1 MAVSQ
6 ARLNRYRADVDAY
19 GDAAATYVEEYLS
32 ALIAENPGA
41 PVSEIRDEAIAAI
54 DDSLNAFGDQASTL
68 ALDLMEEMA
77 DGYGVAVETAIEDV
91 VPREMVEGGVRYAA
105 RRLVEGASSAFARD
119 VADLSRYYVHRSAFE
134 NMERNCTRNDLR
146 YARIPSGRETCGF
159 CFMLSSR
166 GFVYR
171 SEKTAGSTHAYH
183 DHCDCVIV
191 PGFKDLPASE
201 QVEGYDPD
209 AMLERWHECQDT
221 VGTDAELR
229 ERWKSMANKQRASYK
244 GKSDA
249 ERYRRFVNA
258 QAIRE
263 AETRDFR
270 WLNTGEPPRIDTS
283 SYSRKKLKRLKREH
297 PHEWDG
303 YVALSENGV
312 KQKLDAEDRSA
323 SANIDFEWIADSGRQ
338 YWELKTPERDEW
350 ALVKLLEEGYS
361 KWERLSAND
370 ARVPEEFDLSN
381 LGNPRMVIDNRFSDM
396 SDSDAERVVYE
407 QMTYLTSNGSFDFS
421 EAVLITKDGKLKR
434 LINEKSGS

>member
-1 MAVSQ
+1 MALTQ
-6 ARLNRYRADVDAY
+6 ARLNRYRSDVDAY

-41 PVSEIRDEAIAAI
+41 PVSEVRDEAIAAI
-54 DDSLNAFGDQASTL
+54 DDALNAFGDQASAL

-77 DGYGVAVETAIEDV
+77 DGYGVTVETAIEDV
-91 VPREMVEGGVRYAA
+91 IPREMVEGGVRYAA

-134 NMERNCTRNDLR
+134 NMERNCERNDLR
-146 YARIPSGRETCGF
+146 YARVPSGRETCGF

-171 SEKTAGSTHAYH
+171 SEETAGSTHAYH
-183 DHCDCVIV
+183 EHCDCAIV

-209 AMLERWHECQDT
+209 AMLERWRDCQAT
-221 VGTDAELR
+221 VGSDGELR
-229 ERWKSMANKQRASYK
+229 ERWRSMTDGQRARYK
-244 GKSDA
+244 GNSDS

-270 WLNTGEPPRIDTS
+270 WLNTGEPPTIDTS
-283 SYSRKKLKRLKREH
+283 AYSKKKLKRMKREH
-297 PHEWDG
+297 PQEWDG
-303 YVALSENGV
+303 YRALSENGV
-312 KQKLDAEDRSA
+312 RQKLNAEDRSA
-323 SANIDFEWIADSGRQ
+323 SANIDFEWVTDGVRQ

-361 KWERLSAND
+361 KWERLSSSG
-370 ARVPEEFDLSN
+370 ARVPSGFDLAN
-381 LGNPRMVIDNRFSDM
+381 LGDPRMVIDNRFSDM
-396 SDSDAERVVYE
+396 SDVDAESVIRE
-407 QMTYLTSNGSFDFS
+407 QMEYLTSNGTFDFK

>member
-32 ALIAENPGA
+32 ALIADNPGA
-41 PVSEIRDEAIAAI
+41 PISEIRDEAIAAI

-68 ALDLMEEMA
+68 ALDLLEEMA
-77 DGYGVAVETAIEDV
+77 DSYGVAVETDIEDV
-91 VPREMVEGGVRYAA
+91 IPAEMVDGGVRYAA
-105 RRLVEGASSAFARD
+105 RRLVEGDSPAFTRD
-119 VADLSRYYVHRSAFE
+119 VADLSRYYIHRSAFE
-134 NMERNCTRNDLR
+134 NMERNCARNDLR
-146 YARIPSGRETCGF
+146 YARVPSGRETCGF

-191 PGFKDLPASE
+191 PGFMDLPASE

-229 ERWKSMANKQRASYK
+229 ERWKSMTDKQRARYK
-244 GKSDA
+244 GRSDG
-249 ERYRRFVNA
+249 ERYRRFANA

-270 WLNTGEPPRIDTS
+270 WLNTGEVPR
-283 SYSRKKLKRLKREH
+283 YSAERGAYPDRFESRCGEILR
-297 PHEWDG
+297 
-303 YVALSENGV
+303 ENGFTVQFRKTAGSQHGGYKKRTSDTYIGGASWEMKNPKSDNDKTV
-312 KQKLDAEDRSA
+312 KNQMKKAVGK
-323 SANIDFEWIADSGRQ
+323 DSGRAQ
-338 YWELKTPERDEW
+338 SDR
-350 ALVKLLEEGYS
+350 LVI
-361 KWERLSAND
+361 
-370 ARVPEEFDLSN
+370 SN
-381 LGNPRMVIDNRFSDM
+381 VRSD
-396 SDSDAERVVYE
+396 RTVE
-407 QMTYLTSNGSFDFS
+407 QMVLDVEKLFS
-421 EAVLITKDGKLKR
+421 SGRFTEIREVLIVGKDGQIR
-434 LINEKSGS
+434 RVTR

>member
-41 PVSEIRDEAIAAI
+41 PISEIRDEAIAAI

-68 ALDLMEEMA
+68 ALDLLEEIA
-77 DGYGVAVETAIEDV
+77 ESYGVAVETAIEDV
-91 VPREMVEGGVRYAA
+91 IPAEMVDGGVRYAA
-105 RRLVEGASSAFARD
+105 RRLVDGDSPAFTRD
-119 VADLSRYYVHRSAFE
+119 VADLSRYYIHRSAFE
-134 NMERNCTRNDLR
+134 NMERNCARNDLR
-146 YARIPSGRETCGF
+146 YARVPSGRETCGF

-171 SEKTAGSTHAYH
+171 SEQTAGSTHAYH

-229 ERWKSMANKQRASYK
+229 ERWKSMTDKQRARYK
-244 GKSDA
+244 GRSDG
-249 ERYRRFVNA
+249 ERYRRFANA

-270 WLNTGEPPRIDTS
+270 WLNTGEPPRPRYESERARNELNRFERMTRDV
-283 SYSRKKLKRLKREH
+283 LE
-297 PHEWDG
+297 
-303 YVALSENGV
+303 ENGFSQYV
-312 KQKLDAEDRSA
+312 LERS
-323 SANIDFEWIADSGRQ
+323 NEPGV
-338 YWELKTPERDEW
+338 KTPDVLLGSHETRADYKTPRGTGFNSIDQLMRDAGKKADIAIIHLIEGESTMSLED
-350 ALVKLLEEGYS
+350 AIKYFTQCGKRRGITEAIFIDYDGSIMRVK
-361 KWERLSAND
+361 
-370 ARVPEEFDLSN
+370 
-381 LGNPRMVIDNRFSDM
+381 I
-396 SDSDAERVVYE
+396 
-407 QMTYLTSNGSFDFS
+407 
-421 EAVLITKDGKLKR
+421 
-434 LINEKSGS
+434 